1 MAENCR
7 TESKDKNRY
16 RLLQVT
22 KKIHLDYFQS
32 VELRQFLNYF
42 NLNHFD
48 NFRLNFK
55 INLFSKQMTQTNIDD
70 DGYSNENIFRF
81 TKYQL
86 RSRQSFQS
94 RPQIGLQL
102 VMKNVCFNQTACKS
116 LLKRSVKFSRLRY
129 EIKYR
134 LSSFYRLVTICRA
147 SHKHFSLLTFQ
158 SWRAID
164 RSQEIR
170 DNRENP
176 RKKLCFDLSRF
187 YITDSHVA

>member
-7 TESKDKNRY
+7 TESKDKNRN

-70 DGYSNENIFRF
+70 DGYSNENIFRL

-86 RSRQSFQS
+86 RSRQRCQS

-116 LLKRSVKFSRLRY
+116 LLKRSVKFNRLRY
-129 EIKYR
+129 EIKQL
-134 LSSFYRLVTICRA
+134 LSSRYNMPGFTQTFLVTYLPIIESNRQ
-147 SHKHFSLLTFQ
+147 KPRNKGQ
-158 SWRAID
+158 S
-164 RSQEIR
+164 
-170 DNRENP
+170 
-176 RKKLCFDLSRF
+176 RKSPKKTLF
-187 YITDSHVA
+187 